1 MLKSHET
8 TVYGGIVTMLISGG
22 SQTLSGHQISALK
35 AAMFQVGYKCERDT
49 CTVSHSLSIPS
60 FPSGKLSA
68 TTPGMQVLAK
78 EESDYHLLQQMQET
92 DYASFF
98 CCY

>member
-49 CTVSHSLSIPS
+49 
-60 FPSGKLSA
+60 
-68 TTPGMQVLAK
+68 
-78 EESDYHLLQQMQET
+78 
-92 DYASFF
+92 
-98 CCY
+98 